1 MKKQLRYQ
9 LFLHSKTW
17 LAIAITSIVILS
29 IYNLI
34 VSWLLQKIIDIAAG
48 KDPTSL
54 TFVTLTATVTFAV
67 FMAAY
72 FVFRTAR
79 PKFLQTAM
87 TQYKASVFDKILSK
101 KIGALSNEN
110 TGNLIS
116 ALTNDMRTIEDYY
129 LDSILTVADISV
141 SFIGAL
147 ILMLWYS
154 PALTLIAVLF
164 SILPLIVSLPPA
176 KKLANA
182 EKEVSIGN
190 AAYVEIIKDILSGLP
205 VIKSFRAEK
214 EIQKRFEADNNLIEH
229 IKFIRRYSEENINLL
244 STAASVVMRLG
255 VFVAGA
261 WMAVSG
267 TGITPGIVL
276 VFLQLVTFVISP
288 LERMPALIANR
299 KAAIAIMDKLSDF
312 LSGQDEVDG
321 KEIPHTLTDGIS
333 IRSLSFGYENE
344 KEILH
349 HINLDFLPGRKYAI
363 VGSSGSG
370 KTTLLNLLM
379 QTYDNYDG
387 SIMFD
392 KIELRHIRPDSLFQT
407 ISLVHQNVFVFN
419 DTIYHNVTLYK
430 DFPDK
435 EVRSALLAA
444 GLSGLLADDDS
455 ASQSNANH
463 GMDYI
468 CGENGRALSGG
479 EKQRISIARALLQ
492 NTSVLLMD
500 EATAALDEITAN
512 AIMNSVLAMKNITC
526 ITVTHRLDESIL
538 KKYDEIIVLNHGKV
552 AEQGTFDD
560 LISRHGLFYSL
571 YTVSQ

>member
-1 MKKQLRYQ
+1 MKKQLRHQ

-79 PKFLQTAM
+79 PKFLQTGI
-87 TQYKASVFDKILSK
+87 SGHVFDKILSK

-129 LDSILTVADISV
+129 LDSILTIADISV

-154 PALTLIAVLF
+154 PALTLIAILF
-164 SILPLIVSLPPA
+164 SVLPLIVSLPPA

-444 GLSGLLADDDS
+444 GLSGLLA
-455 ASQSNANH
+455 NH
-463 GMDYI
+463 GMDYV

-512 AIMNSVLAMKNITC
+512 AIMNSVLAMKDITC

-552 AEQGTFDD
+552 AEQGTFDN